1 MQINGTTPAFMA
13 AQNGH
18 AEALKVLVV
27 EGKCDP
33 NKATVSWRG
42 RGGGGE
48 EAKPSAL
55 SSSPDPQQRDGGGGG
70 YVCLCLCV

>member
-1 MQINGTTPAFMA
+1 MQNYGCTPAFMA

-33 NKATVSWRG
+33 NKANVSWRD
-42 RGGGGE
+42 RG
-48 EAKPSAL
+48 SFWF
-55 SSSPDPQQRDGGGGG
+55 
-70 YVCLCLCV
+70 CL